1 MATFLFSG
9 TIINDPVWEAIPEL
23 AFSIGE
29 DIDIDLRQYLN
40 TDFDGTITR
49 KTGTD
54 QLPPDLM
61 IVDDRYLRG
70 EVTEFFMTRT
80 VRFVATVGS
89 VSVDSGEVT
98 MILEGG
104 QAIWT
109 NAAGAAI
116 WTNAAGNPIWTG
128 AGA

>member
-9 TIINDPVWEAIPEL
+9 TIISDPVWSTIPEL

-29 DIDIDLRQYLN
+29 DVDIDLRQYLN

-61 IVDDRYLRG
+61 IVDDRFLRG

-80 VRFVATVGS
+80 VQFVATVGS

-128 AGA
+128 AA